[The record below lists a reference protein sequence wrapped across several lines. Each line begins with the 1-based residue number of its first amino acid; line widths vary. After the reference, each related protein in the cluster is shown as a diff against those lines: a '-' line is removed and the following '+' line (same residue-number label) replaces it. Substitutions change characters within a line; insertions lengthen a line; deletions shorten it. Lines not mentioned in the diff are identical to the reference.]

1 MIMRARTSIGALLAT
16 LFTCAAIDAVALA
29 QGAFPSR
36 AVRIVIPY
44 PAGGGTDTIGRLVAD
59 QLSRKWSQP
68 VVVENIGGAAGNTG
82 AAQVF
87 KAAPDGYTIMIAS
100 PGPIATNSFLYKDMP
115 FDPARW
121 TSIAVLATGPYVLV
135 LRKGFEGA
143 TVKELI
149 ARAKAAPGKITAAT
163 PGIGSVGHLATVQLE
178 MLAGIKTTQV
188 PYRGLSPAVN
198 DLIAGHVDLMFDTPT
213 TALPLHRE
221 GRVKIIATGTP
232 ERVSEFPEVPTVAET
247 LPGYRSVTWYAM
259 TAPPGMPAA
268 LADRINRDV
277 NEILARKDV
286 AERVRGI
293 QMNPVT
299 WQRDAAAKFFAEET
313 QLWGRVI
320 KQANITPQ

>member
-1 MIMRARTSIGALLAT
+1 MRMNRHLVAAFAVLIGSI
-16 LFTCAAIDAVALA
+16 AID
-29 QGAFPSR
+29 GAASAEVSFPNR

-59 QLSRKWSQP
+59 QLSRKWGQP
-68 VVVENIGGAAGNTG
+68 VVVENIGGAAGNVG

-87 KAAPDGYTIMIAS
+87 KSAPDGYSLMIAS
-100 PGPIATNSFLYKDMP
+100 PGPIATNGFLYKDMP

-121 TSIAVLATGPYVLV
+121 TSIALLATGPYVLV
-135 LRKGFEGA
+135 LRKTFDGA
-143 TVKELI
+143 SVKDLI

-163 PGIGSVGHLATVQLE
+163 PGVGSVGHLATVQLE

-198 DLIAGHVDLMFDTPT
+198 DIIAGHVDLMFDTPT
-213 TALPLHRE
+213 TSLPLHRE
-221 GRVKIIATGTP
+221 GRVKIVATGTT
-232 ERVSEFPEVPTVAET
+232 ERVAEFPEIPTIAET
-247 LPGYRSVTWYAM
+247 LPGYRAVTWYAM

-277 NEILARKDV
+277 NDILSRKDV
-286 AERVRGI
+286 AERVLGI
-293 QMNPVT
+293 RMSPVT
-299 WQRDAAAKFFAEET
+299 WSRAAAAKFFGEET

-320 KQANITPQ
+320 KQANISPQ

>member
-1 MIMRARTSIGALLAT
+1 MRMSRVLVA
-16 LFTCAAIDAVALA
+16 ALA
-29 QGAFPSR
+29 VLLGGLTCDRAAQAQQTFPNR

-44 PAGGGTDTIGRLVAD
+44 PAGGGTDTIGRLLAD
-59 QLSRKWSQP
+59 QLSRKWGQP
-68 VVVENIGGAAGNTG
+68 VVVENVGGAAGNVG

-87 KAAPDGYTIMIAS
+87 KAAPDGHTLMVAS
-100 PGPIATNSFLYKDMP
+100 PGPIATNAFLYKDMP

-121 TSIAVLATGPYVLV
+121 TSIALLATGPYVLV
-135 LRKGFEGA
+135 LRKNFDGA
-143 TVKELI
+143 TVKDLI

-178 MLAGIKTTQV
+178 MLGGIKTTQV

-198 DLIAGHVDLMFDTPT
+198 DIIAGHVDLMFDTPT

-221 GRVKIIATGTP
+221 GRVKIVATGTT
-232 ERVSEFPEVPTVAET
+232 ERVDEFPDIPTIAET

-259 TAPPGMPAA
+259 TAPPGMSAE

-277 NEILARKDV
+277 NDILGRKDV

-293 QMNPVT
+293 QMRPIT
-299 WQRDAAAKFFAEET
+299 WSRAAAATFFGEET

-320 KQANITPQ
+320 KQANILPQ

>member
-1 MIMRARTSIGALLAT
+1 MRRVRHLFAVLAAVVGSVAFNAT
-16 LFTCAAIDAVALA
+16 AAAEA
-29 QGAFPSR
+29 AFPNR
-36 AVRIVIPY
+36 TVRIVIPY

-59 QLSRKWSQP
+59 QLSRKWGQA
-68 VVVENIGGAAGNTG
+68 VVVENVGGAAGNVG

-87 KAAPDGYTIMIAS
+87 KAAPDGYTMMIAS
-100 PGPIATNSFLYKDMP
+100 PGPIATNAFLYKDMP

-135 LRKGFEGA
+135 LRKSFEGA
-143 TVKELI
+143 TVKDLI

-163 PGIGSVGHLATVQLE
+163 PGVGSVGHLATVQLE

-221 GRVKIIATGTP
+221 GRVKIVATGTT
-232 ERVSEFPEVPTVAET
+232 ERVKEFSDIPTIAET
-247 LPGYRSVTWYAM
+247 LPGYRAVTWYAM

-277 NEILARKDV
+277 NDILSRKDV
-286 AERVRGI
+286 VERVHGI
-293 QMNPVT
+293 RMSPVA
-299 WQRDAAAKFFAEET
+299 WSRDAAAKFFAEET

-320 KQANITPQ
+320 KQANISPQ

>member
-1 MIMRARTSIGALLAT
+1 MRATGLIAALLALLLSVVT
-16 LFTCAAIDAVALA
+16 IGDIATA
-29 QGAFPSR
+29 QDAFPTR

-59 QLSRKWSQP
+59 QLSRKWGQP
-68 VVVENIGGAAGNTG
+68 VVVENVGGAAGNVG
-82 AAQVF
+82 AGQVF
-87 KAAPDGYTIMIAS
+87 KAAPDGYALMIAS
-100 PGPIATNSFLYKDMP
+100 PGPIATNSFLYKDMS

-135 LRKGFEGA
+135 LRKSFEGA
-143 TVKELI
+143 SVKDLL
-149 ARAKAAPGKITAAT
+149 ARAKANPGKITAAT

-221 GRVKIIATGTP
+221 GRVKIIATGTS
-232 ERVSEFPEVPTVAET
+232 ERVNEFPDVPTVAET

-259 TAPPGMPAA
+259 TAPPGMPAP

-277 NEILARKDV
+277 NEILARKEV

-293 QMNPVT
+293 QMSPVT
-299 WQRDAAAKFFAEET
+299 WSRDAAAKFFAEEA